1 MKVLTVAEALAEP
14 KRLFVDDPK
23 FGAREQFWETDPV
36 LWRNWQWAVTSY
48 GIENV
53 LTRDLFNGSKWA
65 GDMGAGVWA
74 GALRQSPRGT
84 IHDVAKARVNGDVQP
99 ATLISLEGLYG
110 ESGIMKEREGGE

>member
-53 LTRDLFNGSKWA
+53 RGPYHYYIPKCAFDDWWPDHMA
-65 GDMGAGVWA
+65 GKNWVDAEA
-74 GALRQSPRGT
+74 FSECF
-84 IHDVAKARVNGDVQP
+84 AKAMEMHQ
-99 ATLISLEGLYG
+99 
-110 ESGIMKEREGGE
+110 